1 MKKNWIVGISAS
13 VVGLLLLISPAFCV
27 KIIVVLLGLT
37 ACVEGFYGIISERSL
52 FENVFFQKTTLYR
65 SIGSIVVGLL
75 AVIMPLALAGTAWTV
90 MTFILAFYLILS
102 GLAGFFASSK
112 LKQDGDSTPESQK
125 QLTWENLI
133 TLGSGILLLVIGPAK
148 LGTFILRIIG
158 LAALLVGIGFLVVQ
172 FLDHKKEVKVTDVEI
187 KDDESE
193 VAAETEA
200 EDSES
205 KE

>member
-158 LAALLVGIGFLVVQ
+158 LAALLVGIGFMVVQ